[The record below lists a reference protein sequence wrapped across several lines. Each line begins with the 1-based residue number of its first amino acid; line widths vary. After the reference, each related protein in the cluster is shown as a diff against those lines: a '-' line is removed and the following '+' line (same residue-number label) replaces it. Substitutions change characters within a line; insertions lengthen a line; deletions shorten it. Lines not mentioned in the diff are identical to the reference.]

1 MVSLGKEFD
10 RFDTRMKKLAD
21 NIRQAH
27 ENAQDVHITSQKITQ
42 RFTQIEKVELEEDSN
57 NVLDFEEKPT
67 IAKENES

>member
-1 MVSLGKEFD
+1 
-10 RFDTRMKKLAD
+10 MKKLAD

-57 NVLDFEEKPT
+57 NVLDFEEKPM
-67 IAKENES
+67 IGKENES